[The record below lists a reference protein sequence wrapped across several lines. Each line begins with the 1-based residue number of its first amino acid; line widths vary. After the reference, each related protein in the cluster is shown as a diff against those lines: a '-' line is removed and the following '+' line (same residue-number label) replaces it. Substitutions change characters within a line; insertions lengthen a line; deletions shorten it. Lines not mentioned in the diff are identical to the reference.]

1 MSERSGK
8 RIENEEEDG
17 GVRRERSRTR
27 SPSGWVGLNG
37 CLRGPRTLCT
47 DFNTDCVPINYCMSV
62 CETERTSGMED
73 RAKAFLAHKSQ

>member
-1 MSERSGK
+1 MSERFGK

-37 CLRGPRTLCT
+37 CLRGPS
-47 DFNTDCVPINYCMSV
+47 DSV
-62 CETERTSGMED
+62 YR
-73 RAKAFLAHKSQ
+73 L